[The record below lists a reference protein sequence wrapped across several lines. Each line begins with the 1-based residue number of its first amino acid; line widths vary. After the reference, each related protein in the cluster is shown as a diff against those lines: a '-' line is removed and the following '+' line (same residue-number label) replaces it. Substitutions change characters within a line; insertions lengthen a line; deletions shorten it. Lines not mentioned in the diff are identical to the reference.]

1 MATPIT
7 KSSRYFD
14 PAVTKCY
21 WLPTVADGELV
32 PTRSEMTAGTDL
44 SNEIADL
51 DGWLVEGEDIETP
64 DLGSLFTSKI
74 PGRTSVEDSSLT
86 FHADKTGDDVRTL
99 LPRGSEG
106 YIMWCDGGDIEGNIA
121 GVYPVRVRSV
131 GVQRSVTDDNARIQ
145 VAFTITREPNEGV
158 VVPALGGGGGG

>member
-1 MATPIT
+1 MAPTAINR
-7 KSSRYFD
+7 SSRYFD

-21 WLPTVADGELV
+21 WLPAVADDGLV
-32 PTRSEMTAGTDL
+32 PTRVEMDAGTDL
-44 SNEIADL
+44 SREIADL

-86 FHADKTGDDVRTL
+86 FHADKSGDDVRTL
-99 LPRGSEG
+99 LPRGTEG
-106 YIMWCDGGDIEGNIA
+106 FIMWCDGGDVEDNIA

-131 GVQRSVTDDNARIQ
+131 GVQRSVSDDNARVQ
-145 VAFTITREPNEGV
+145 VAFTITQEPNEAV
-158 VVPALGGGGGG
+158 AIPATTP

>member
-1 MATPIT
+1 MAPTAIT
-7 KSSRYFD
+7 RSSRYFD

-21 WLPTVADGELV
+21 WLPTVAAEDLV
-32 PTRSEMTAGTDL
+32 PTRTEMDAGTDL

-64 DLGSLFTSKI
+64 DLGSLFTSKV

-86 FHADKTGDDVRTL
+86 FHADKSGDDVRTL
-99 LPRGSEG
+99 LPRGTEG
-106 YIMWCDGGDIEGNIA
+106 YIMWCDGGDVAANIA

-131 GVQRSVTDDNARIQ
+131 GVQRSVSDDNARVQ
-145 VAFTITREPNEGV
+145 VAFTIVQEPNEAV
-158 VVPALGGGGGG
+158 AIPAETP